1 MKKNAGLTALIF
13 LSLVLIIS
21 PGCEK
26 NEIEPKDNEGTQVVP
41 AIFFSKPLLQGEVV
55 TLIYTTQNADFVFC
69 NEKAVSFSDT
79 LIFCKCDTLLNF
91 TIVKNGISTFR
102 EIRISKASFPEIQIR
117 PFDSLYPAGGTAHVF
132 FTSTNATAVRCEGK
146 EYSPMG
152 TFVFDIVQ
160 TEVFEIELVGPTANS
175 KVQLTVPVRVLTE
188 TDKMRCQ
195 SKWNLTILQGAT
207 TTEGP
212 WYDWELTDCGLQ
224 TGMEF
229 FLNGNA
235 KLYDCYFINGK
246 ETTWDEVF
254 SGETI
259 EQSLSWD
266 TLVLIRPVISI
277 RDGIVYNEFNRETYT
292 H

>member
-1 MKKNAGLTALIF
+1 MKTMMRMLVIFFCLALIM
-13 LSLVLIIS
+13 
-21 PGCEK
+21 PGCK
-26 NEIEPKDNEGTQVVP
+26 KDEIEKVENENEESQNFPV
-41 AIFFSKPLLQGEVV
+41 IFFSKPLVQGEVV
-55 TLIYTTQNADFVFC
+55 TIDYKIQNVDSVFC
-69 NEKAVSFSDT
+69 NDNFVSPVNT
-79 LIFCKCDTLLNF
+79 LSFPKCDTNLYF
-91 TIVKNGISTFR
+91 KITKNGISTFK
-102 EIRISKASFPEIQIR
+102 EIKISKALLPEIQIR

-132 FTSTNATAVRCEGK
+132 FTSTNTAAVKCEGK
-146 EYSPMG
+146 EYSSMG
-152 TFVFDIVQ
+152 NLIFNITQ
-160 TEVFEIELVGPTANS
+160 TEVFEIELVGSIANM

-254 SGETI
+254 SGGTI

-277 RDGIVYNEFNRETYT
+277 RDGIIYNEFNRETYT